1 MRRGPPWEP
10 VPTPARL
17 LAAQAAA
24 DKAAIAALPQGTPGW
39 KAARYGYVSAS
50 TAAKAAGL
58 LGPAAQRAWVT
69 DMVWPEYAGLT
80 GFAASMAAVGTANEN
95 VAASVYGRHR
105 YEAAGDGLRRLV
117 RQGFQ
122 VHPTLPWLGASP
134 DLLIHERADDE
145 AAGRRPPAANPHH
158 LWDPYVVEH
167 PAGAAAFL
175 AGWSEEEAEE
185 EAEAAAAAAATEEDE
200 PRILIGEIKCVAAKH
215 QLFYS
220 ANPKHARYGLS
231 VEYYTQIQVLME
243 VFDLEAA
250 DVIVHTKAATQVTRF
265 GRNRAFWAEDLL
277 PALDHAFQTLF
288 LPRLLERAEGRE
300 SPPQARPAPSV
311 SSLFAG
317 EGDEG
322 TAAAAAVASGP
333 PAARPGRRP
342 VVAAAQL
349 PASWWTSAPLPL
361 STAPSTAK
369 K

>member
-1 MRRGPPWEP
+1 MTTRAPILALKDVRLQDGP
-10 VPTPARL
+10 VMLFDGVDLALDARVRACL
-17 LAAQAAA
+17 VGRNGAG
-24 DKAAIAALPQGTPGW
+24 K
-39 KAARYGYVSAS
+39 S
-50 TAAKAAGL
+50 TL
-58 LGPAAQRAWVT
+58 
-69 DMVWPEYAGLT
+69 M
-80 GFAASMAAVGTANEN
+80 
-95 VAASVYGRHR
+95 
-105 YEAAGDGLRRLV
+105 
-117 RQGFQ
+117 
-122 VHPTLPWLGASP
+122 
-134 DLLIHERADDE
+134 
-145 AAGRRPPAANPHH
+145 
-158 LWDPYVVEH
+158 
-167 PAGAAAFL
+167 
-175 AGWSEEEAEE
+175 
-185 EAEAAAAAAATEEDE
+185 
-200 PRILIGEIKCVAAKH
+200 RILIGEIKCVAAKH

-288 LPRLLERAEGRE
+288 LTRLLERAEGRE